1 MRHLLSHLSGIR
13 HYEKVPAPA
22 LVETLS
28 DLSDDPHSSPNKTSD
43 TVKVKNEFEN
53 QEYLLNSFFDSVS
66 KSLALFKD
74 DELFNK
80 PGNLLLFK
88 VLILETYYIFYSKF
102 LKAISTTIQLTDGH

>member
-1 MRHLLSHLSGIR
+1 MRHLVSHLSGIR
-13 HYEKVPAPA
+13 HYEKVPAPT
-22 LVETLS
+22 LVKTLS
-28 DLSDDPHSSPNKTSD
+28 DLSDDHDSSPNKTSD

-88 VLILETYYIFYSKF
+88 VLILETYFVKIF
-102 LKAISTTIQLTDGH
+102 